1 MAFRAAFTAVRLYVR
16 GEALKICT
24 NTSKEKIFLV
34 LKIMPTVNFL
44 KKNDN
49 TIPSLRYRIAKELTV
64 RLYGLVKTIF
74 LKVLRP

>member
-24 NTSKEKIFLV
+24 NTSKENFFLV

-44 KKNDN
+44 KKNEN